1 MLFLT
6 ACDKKA
12 PPKGAPPPQKVEV
25 LTVQPHSI
33 QVHTRLPG
41 RISAYEI
48 AMVRPQVSGVLQK
61 RLFVEG
67 ADVVAGQ
74 QLYQIDPSIYQAA
87 YDSANGQLA
96 QAKANAV
103 TANAKLERYGPL
115 KAAHAVS
122 KQEYDDALA
131 ASRSAD
137 AQILIARGQVET
149 AATNLRY
156 THVNSP
162 ISGRIGRTILTVG
175 ALVQAGQTS
184 NLAVVTRLDPIYVDV
199 NLPAI
204 SLLRLRREVASGQIH
219 TNPDN
224 SVPVSLELEDGSAY
238 EAGGKMQFSEV
249 NVDEATATVV
259 VRAVFPNPQKL
270 LLPGM
275 YVHATLDEGVNPAA
289 LLVPVQAVTRNS
301 HGDPQVLLVNA
312 DNKVELRQIDVGAMQ
327 GTDWVVNSGLKE
339 GERVIVI
346 GLQKVHPG
354 DKVTPAPFTENSSS
368 EAGKK

>member
-1 MLFLT
+1 
-6 ACDKKA
+6 
-12 PPKGAPPPQKVEV
+12 
-25 LTVQPHSI
+25 
-33 QVHTRLPG
+33 
-41 RISAYEI
+41 
-48 AMVRPQVSGVLQK
+48 MVRPQVNGVVQK

-103 TANAKLERYGPL
+103 TARAKFERYGPL
-115 KAAHAVS
+115 KTAHAVS

-131 ASRSAD
+131 AARAAD
-137 AQILIARGQVET
+137 AQILIAKGQVET

-156 THVNSP
+156 TKVNSP
-162 ISGRIGRTILTVG
+162 ITGRIGRTLLTVG
-175 ALVQAGQTS
+175 ALVQAGQSS
-184 NLAVVTRLDPIYVDV
+184 NMAVVTRLDPVYVDV

-204 SLLRLRREVASGQIH
+204 SLLRLRREVAAGQIH

-224 SVPVSLELEDGSAY
+224 SVPVSLELEDGSVY
-238 EAGGKMQFSEV
+238 DKPGKMQFSEV
-249 NVDEATATVV
+249 NVDQSTATVV

-275 YVHATLDEGVNPAA
+275 YVHATLDEGTDPEAILA
-289 LLVPVQAVTRNS
+289 PQQAVTRNS
-301 HGDPQVLLVNA
+301 HGDPQLLVLS
-312 DNKVELRQIDVGAMQ
+312 DDDKVELRQINVGAMH
-327 GTDWVVNSGLKE
+327 GNDWVVTSGLKA
-339 GERVIVI
+339 GDRVIVV

-354 DKVTPAPFTENSSS
+354 DKVTPKPFTAAPDGAS
-368 EAGKK
+368 ETDPAAGKK